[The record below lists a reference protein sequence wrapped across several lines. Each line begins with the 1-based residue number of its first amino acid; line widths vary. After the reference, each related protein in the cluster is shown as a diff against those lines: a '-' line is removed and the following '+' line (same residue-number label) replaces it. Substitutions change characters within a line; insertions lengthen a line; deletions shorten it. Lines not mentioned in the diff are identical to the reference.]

1 MQRLHERIAGRD
13 GSLRGAVSDTLTVA
27 LMVSGSLLAA
37 VYRIASAWERVAHTR
52 KDHATLRQDTAVVPP
67 AAEIPD
73 DLVAVAMQ
81 ENEAWA
87 QEELV
92 RVIREKFEQYKDWNK
107 VRAAMGLGRRD

>member
-1 MQRLHERIAGRD
+1 MQRLHQRIAGRH
-13 GSLRGAVSDTLTVA
+13 GSLRRTVTDAPLVA
-27 LMVSGSLLAA
+27 LIVSGSLLFA
-37 VYRIASAWERVAHTR
+37 VHRLASSWEEVTR
-52 KDHATLRQDTAVVPP
+52 MRKEVPFLRQDTPVVPS

-87 QEELV
+87 QEELI
-92 RVIREKFEQYKDWNK
+92 RVIREKHEQYKDWNK

>member
-1 MQRLHERIAGRD
+1 MQRLHQRLAGRD
-13 GSLRGAVSDTLTVA
+13 GSLRGTVSDAPFVA
-27 LMVSGSLLAA
+27 LIVSGSLLAA
-37 VYRIASAWERVAHTR
+37 VYRIASAWEQVAQARTN
-52 KDHATLRQDTAVVPP
+52 HATLRQETVIVPP

>member
-1 MQRLHERIAGRD
+1 M
-13 GSLRGAVSDTLTVA
+13 SDTLTVA
-27 LMVSGSLLAA
+27 LIVSGSLLVA

>member
-1 MQRLHERIAGRD
+1 VTDAPL
-13 GSLRGAVSDTLTVA
+13 VA
-27 LMVSGSLLAA
+27 LIVSGSLLFA
-37 VYRIASAWERVAHTR
+37 VHRLASSWEEVTR
-52 KDHATLRQDTAVVPP
+52 MRKEVPLLRQDTPVVPS

-87 QEELV
+87 QEELI
-92 RVIREKFEQYKDWNK
+92 RVIREKHEQYKDWNK

>member
-1 MQRLHERIAGRD
+1 MQRLYQRLAGRH
-13 GSLRGAVSDTLTVA
+13 GSLRGAVTDAPLVA
-27 LMVSGSLLAA
+27 VIVSGSLLAA
-37 VYRIASAWERVAHTR
+37 VHRLASAWEQVADTR
-52 KDHATLRQDTAVVPP
+52 TQHATLRQDTAVVPP